1 VLSLIFFLLIVWLV
15 LCLGLAAWTVWFQN
29 YAYLEAVDGVY
40 WRAPL
45 VGTILALYLCF
56 WCVLSYR
63 AVRADPKSPNPYATT
78 FTFNPTRDQVYPVI
92 WTVTHSRQPAEDGK
106 AEEDV
111 QTRTR
116 YELVKT
122 PNGPAHYRKD
132 GLVNGAELPP
142 RPEEI
147 IVKDGDEEVSFKPD
161 RDAHGNFKVEEVG
174 GYFTPAQKK
183 PLRYRNA
190 RGRVM
195 EEGNLGVLTYSRTGQ
210 IIVNCLLNFVH
221 FVVWFVCLWLLLRFQ
236 LGHSILIALAC
247 WLAMTFCVIGPLFTR
262 AETAARDQPQVR
274 VVASHL
280 TPFSRVSEKRVSPK
294 RG

>member
-1 VLSLIFFLLIVWLV
+1 VLSLVFYLLVIWVV

-29 YAYLEAVDGVY
+29 YAYLEAVDGFY

-45 VGTILALYLCF
+45 AGTILTVYLCL
-56 WCVLSYR
+56 WCVLGYR

-78 FTFNPTRDQVYPVI
+78 FTFSPTRDQVYTVL
-92 WTVTHSRQPAEDGK
+92 WTVTRSRQPSEDGK
-106 AEEDV
+106 SEEEV

-116 YELVKT
+116 FEQVKT
-122 PNGPAHYRKD
+122 PNGPTRYRKD
-132 GLVNGAELPP
+132 GLPNGAELPP

-161 RDAHGNFKVEEVG
+161 RDAQGNFKAEEVRG
-174 GYFTPAQKK
+174 FFTPAQKK
-183 PLRYRNA
+183 PLQYRDP

-210 IIVNCLLNFVH
+210 IIINCLLNFVH
-221 FVVWFVCLWLLLRFQ
+221 LVVWLACLWLLLRFQ

-262 AETAARDQPQVR
+262 AEAAAREQPQVR
-274 VVASHL
+274 VVACAPA
-280 TPFSRVSEKRVSPK
+280 PFSRGSEKRLSPN